1 MNAKSF
7 FKEVAF
13 YAASPAAMLTSYF
26 LTPTLLVGLISATAI
41 LITTIVILMVT
52 KKPGYFIS
60 DAARKQMSVLLAMDT
75 WGIICFLYLKY
86 ISIEFNPLNHFWQ
99 IVISIAVITGVICSI
114 VVYRNKETVLIISRA
129 LQVANAAVLLVAI
142 YLLFGS
148 YTIFLPTLFGFIGYM
163 LVAWC
168 YSSWIDSDES
178 SILIVVLFSAIISII
193 SSFVYKFWSV
203 KIWEYNFGLWFIG
216 AVVFGIL
223 FVAIY
228 KIVQRERRKKAK
240 KIQDKAT
247 AELNRLQAEERQR
260 QSEARTTL
268 EKEEREGKVRKAEAM
283 FEEMKAATEVDWK
296 DLSFVLKNVS
306 GLEGNLPYDVI
317 LKADIRK
324 LVKHSTIKNQI
335 SFPETDI
342 SAALSWQNW
351 LLKTCFDDVIIEKL
365 VQNIEGLSVF
375 STYTGYEALLT
386 LVMDKKE
393 YPLVNT
399 YVIMKQPH
407 EETKLLE
414 E

>member
-178 SILIVVLFSAIISII
+178 SILSVVLFSAIISII

-203 KIWEYNFGLWFIG
+203 KIWEYNFIG

-247 AELNRLQAEERQR
+247 AELNTLQAEERQR
-260 QSEARTTL
+260 KSEARTTL

-283 FEEMKAATEVDWK
+283 FEEMKAAKEVDWK
-296 DLSFVLKNVS
+296 DLSFVLKHVPE
-306 GLEGNLPYDVI
+306 LEGNLPYDVM

-342 SAALSWQNW
+342 SAALSWHNW
-351 LLKTCFDDVIIEKL
+351 LFKTCFDGDDIIQKF
-365 VQNIEGLSVF
+365 VSDIEGLSVF
-375 STYTGYEALLT
+375 NTYTGYKALLT
-386 LVMDKKE
+386 FITDKEK
-393 YPLVNT
+393 YPFVNAI
-399 YVIMKQPH
+399 VRMKQPDS
-407 EETKLLE
+407 ESKLLE